1 MGTLQCQIQWKQ
13 KNFLKLMT
21 EWYKLYRMVQII
33 QNIAINDLW
42 LNSTFEN
49 KYPNI
54 TPGIAPIS
62 SHIFST

>member
-1 MGTLQCQIQWKQ
+1 METLQCQIQWKQ
-13 KNFLKLMT
+13 KKLP
-21 EWYKLYRMVQII
+21 KANDRMVQII

-42 LNSTFEN
+42 LDSTFEN